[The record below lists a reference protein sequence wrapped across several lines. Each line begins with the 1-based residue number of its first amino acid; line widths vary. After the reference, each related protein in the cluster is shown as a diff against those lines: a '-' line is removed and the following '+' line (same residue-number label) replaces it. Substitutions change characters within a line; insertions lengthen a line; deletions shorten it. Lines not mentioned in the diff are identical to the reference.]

1 MDSLL
6 SQTLTYYGERTYT
19 HLSERAYDII
29 VEMIIT
35 LQLTPG
41 EIYSENAFIEM
52 TGIGRTPIREAI
64 KRLESINMLQSF
76 PRSGVRI
83 SNLRSEDVQ
92 LEREVRC
99 AIEGLIIKKTA
110 QNAFPHER
118 QHLRKLMEEYDRA
131 FQTQDYLLVVRS
143 DLQFHLSV
151 AAYARNSYAK
161 NALLPF
167 LISECRLFYLCI
179 NTPGT
184 DISGF
189 VPMHESHLRM
199 MQCVIAGQGEEAC
212 TYLYKS
218 TFTSGVAGAPLLQL

>member
-76 PRSGVRI
+76 VIPT
-83 SNLRSEDVQ
+83 VQ
-92 LEREVRC
+92 LNS
-99 AIEGLIIKKTA
+99 G
-110 QNAFPHER
+110 
-118 QHLRKLMEEYDRA
+118 DG
-131 FQTQDYLLVVRS
+131 
-143 DLQFHLSV
+143 DLGEIYSGISFTGADLFVPQSM
-151 AAYARNSYAK
+151 YAEAK
-161 NALLPF
+161 ALL
-167 LISECRLFYLCI
+167 E
-179 NTPGT
+179 
-184 DISGF
+184 
-189 VPMHESHLRM
+189 
-199 MQCVIAGQGEEAC
+199 GENDCENI
-212 TYLYKS
+212 
-218 TFTSGVAGAPLLQL
+218 